1 MKIHCQFRYSPTT
14 LRRLNWPF
22 PGKLASHNSMGKK
35 EDNVGNKTGYKK
47 ESQECGA
54 KVLL

>member
-1 MKIHCQFRYSPTT
+1 MR
-14 LRRLNWPF
+14 
-22 PGKLASHNSMGKK
+22 KK

-47 ESQECGA
+47 ESQEFEAECGA

>member
-1 MKIHCQFRYSPTT
+1 
-14 LRRLNWPF
+14 
-22 PGKLASHNSMGKK
+22 MGKN

-47 ESQECGA
+47 ESQEFEAECGV